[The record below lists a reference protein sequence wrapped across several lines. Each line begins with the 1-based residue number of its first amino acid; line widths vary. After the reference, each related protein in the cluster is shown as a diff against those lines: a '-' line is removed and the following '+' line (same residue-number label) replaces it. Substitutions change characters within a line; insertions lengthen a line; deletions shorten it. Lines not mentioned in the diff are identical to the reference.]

1 MLAQKIPSAYNRIT
15 GNEAGTHGGET
26 DMTMSDYK
34 ELVMAAAGWDQKFS
48 IAQADIDALIE
59 AGLKKN
65 QTPGI
70 TAWALME
77 YAI

>member
-1 MLAQKIPSAYNRIT
+1 
-15 GNEAGTHGGET
+15 
-26 DMTMSDYK
+26 MTMSDYR
-34 ELVMAAAGWDQKFS
+34 ELVFAATGFDQKFS
-48 IAQADIDALIE
+48 ITQDEVDALIE

>member
-1 MLAQKIPSAYNRIT
+1 M
-15 GNEAGTHGGET
+15 
-26 DMTMSDYK
+26 MTMSEYK
-34 ELVMAAAGWDQKFS
+34 EWVILAVGSDQKFS
-48 IAQADIDALIE
+48 ITQEEIDALIE